1 MLDSLSLVPLSQALR
16 SNLYYPLKK
25 SLSPL
30 VKKQAFPLER
40 RPAFI
45 IMTGII
51 YQRGVINLEG

>member
-1 MLDSLSLVPLSQALR
+1 MLDPLSLVPLRQALR
-16 SNLYYPLKK
+16 LNLYDPLKNK
-25 SLSPL
+25 LSPL

-45 IMTGII
+45 MTGII